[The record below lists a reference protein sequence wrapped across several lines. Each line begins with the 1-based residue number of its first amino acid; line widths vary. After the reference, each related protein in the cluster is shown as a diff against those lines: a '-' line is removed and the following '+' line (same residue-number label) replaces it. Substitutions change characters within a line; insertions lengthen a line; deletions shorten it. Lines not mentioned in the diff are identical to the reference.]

1 MKTRQEKRKDKK
13 STTERKETRSERTE
27 RIQKTREKVQLWAA
41 ERRLARTPLLVAQE
55 VLVEDTNCATVG
67 PIDLIYSLIA
77 RRNRLLQ
84 EAHDID
90 IAIQVLRSHRP

>member
-13 STTERKETRSERTE
+13 DTNERKETRSERTA
-27 RIQKTREKVQLWAA
+27 RIKKTREKVQLWAT

-55 VLVEDTNCATVG
+55 VLVEDMNSIVE
-67 PIDLIYSLIA
+67 PVDLIYSLIE

-90 IAIQVLRSHRP
+90 VAIKVLRSHRP